1 MEARRREQRYVVW
14 FMPCS
19 CFCWMLQHYNHLPTV
34 PCIAFQVMHKT
45 LNPQWN
51 QTLEFPDDGSPLEL
65 HVKDYNAL
73 LPTYSIGDCVVEYQG
88 LPPNQ
93 TSDKWIPLQGVT
105 RGEIHVRITRK
116 VPELQTRSSLEA
128 DASLTKS
135 HRISNQVMIMCYRM
149 IIMYTTSRPIKLT
162 FSSSLFCIITDAVS
176 KFKLSTGSL

>member
-1 MEARRREQRYVVW
+1 MY
-14 FMPCS
+14 
-19 CFCWMLQHYNHLPTV
+19 
-34 PCIAFQVMHKT
+34 KT
-45 LNPQWN
+45 LNPHWN

-135 HRISNQVMIMCYRM
+135 HQISNQVMIMCYRM
-149 IIMYTTSRPIKLT
+149 IIMYTTPPLDQSI
-162 FSSSLFCIITDAVS
+162 
-176 KFKLSTGSL
+176 